1 MKKTEK
7 PKEDT
12 TTKTTTSKSA
22 EKSLSIS
29 TMDDLEQA
37 ALEDP
42 NICLDYETSLCT
54 S

>member
-1 MKKTEK
+1 MKKTIK
-7 PKEDT
+7 
-12 TTKTTTSKSA
+12 SKQYKAQETIPSTLT
-22 EKSLSIS
+22 EKSLPIS

>member
-1 MKKTEK
+1 MKKTNK

-12 TTKTTTSKSA
+12 TPKTTPSTPT
-22 EKSLSIS
+22 EKSLPIS

-42 NICLDYETSLCT
+42 NICLDYETSMCT

>member
-1 MKKTEK
+1 MKKIDK

-22 EKSLSIS
+22 EKSLPIS
-29 TMDDLEQA
+29 TMDELEQA
-37 ALEDP
+37 LLDDP
-42 NICLDYETSLCT
+42 NLCLDYETSLCT

>member
-1 MKKTEK
+1 MKKK
-7 PKEDT
+7 NKSKQDT
-12 TTKTTTSKSA
+12 TQETAPSA
-22 EKSLSIS
+22 STEKSLPIS

-42 NICLDYETSLCT
+42 NICLDYKTSLCT